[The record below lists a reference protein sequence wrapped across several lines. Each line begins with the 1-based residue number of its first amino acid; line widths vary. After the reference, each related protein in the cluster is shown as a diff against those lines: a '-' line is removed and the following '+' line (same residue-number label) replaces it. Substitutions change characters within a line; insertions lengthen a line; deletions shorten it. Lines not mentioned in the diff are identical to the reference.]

1 MNRYDEIH
9 LSELKDGETAR
20 AVKIDCDGALKARLN
35 DLGLVE
41 GTHIQRLYSAFC
53 STPIA
58 FCLKGA
64 VIALRRCDCDKI
76 TVVKMHNAR

>member
-1 MNRYDEIH
+1 MNTDKLVA
-9 LSELKDGETAR
+9 LSELKDGETAT
-20 AVKIDCDGALKARLN
+20 AVRIECDGALKARLN

-41 GTHIQRLYSAFC
+41 GTQIQRLYSAFC

-64 VIALRRCDCDKI
+64 VIALRCEDCDKI
-76 TVVKMHNAR
+76 SVVRNHKSC